1 MMNSVHHSLMNY
13 EWTLTRTGDRSQDHP
28 PEKEIQKSKTAVCG
42 SLTNS
47 CERKRSK
54 KQKRKGKIYPSE
66 FQEQR
71 GEKRKPS
78 SVISEKK

>member
-1 MMNSVHHSLMNY
+1 MDGSSQHC
-13 EWTLTRTGDRSQDHP
+13 TGDREQDHP
-28 PEKEIQKSKTAVCG
+28 QGKEMQKSKMAVWG
-42 SLTNS
+42 GLTNS

-78 SVISEKK
+78 SVINIKK